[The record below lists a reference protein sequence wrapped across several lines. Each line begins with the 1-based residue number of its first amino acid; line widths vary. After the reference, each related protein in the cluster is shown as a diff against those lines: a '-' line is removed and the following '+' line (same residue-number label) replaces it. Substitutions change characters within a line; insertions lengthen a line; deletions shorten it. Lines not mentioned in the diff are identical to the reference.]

1 MLERLDKRA
10 VDRIS
15 GPAWDEIR
23 AVITLAHSALVS
35 PSAAC
40 SGELTTIYVKYGD
53 ALAGTMPYAV
63 MWIKKSSS
71 IVIGLALPASIDV
84 PSLASAP
91 AGCKYAGLTRYLC
104 LNAGDEVPAE
114 LASWAKEAYRY
125 RYGGRDAA

>member
-10 VDRIS
+10 ADRIS

-35 PSAAC
+35 PSESC
-40 SGELTTIYVKYGD
+40 SGELTTIFVKYVD
-53 ALAGTMPYAV
+53 ASAGTMPYAV

-71 IVIGLALPASIDV
+71 IVVGLTLPTTVNV
-84 PSLASAP
+84 PLLASAP

-104 LNAGDEVPAE
+104 LKAGDEVPAE
-114 LASWAKEAYRY
+114 LASWAKEAYRHC
-125 RYGGRDAA
+125 YGGGDAT